1 MHLVDDGGL
10 QAAEADVVL
19 ALYMGHG
26 QLVGVGV
33 AVAGGGGHTGT
44 AWVGQAQRAG
54 YFIVGFTG
62 GVVHRA
68 AQNFVAAPI
77 LHHHDVAVPAAG
89 HQAEKR
95 RMQTLVGQIVGGD
108 MPAQV
113 VHRHQRLACRVGQ
126 AFGKVDAH
134 QHGTDQAGRK
144 GYGHGIHVFHGHVGI
159 SQGFV
164 HGSTD
169 ILGMAAAGDLR
180 HNAAV

>member
-1 MHLVDDGGL
+1 
-10 QAAEADVVL
+10 
-19 ALYMGHG
+19 
-26 QLVGVGV
+26 
-33 AVAGGGGHTGT
+33 
-44 AWVGQAQRAG
+44 
-54 YFIVGFTG
+54 
-62 GVVHRA
+62 
-68 AQNFVAAPI
+68 
-77 LHHHDVAVPAAG
+77 
-89 HQAEKR
+89 
-95 RMQTLVGQIVGGD
+95 MQTLVGQIVGGD
-108 MPAQV
+108 MSAQV
-113 VHRHQRLACRVGQ
+113 VYRHQRLACRVGQ